1 MLIDDH
7 QVLRTGLKTLLD
19 GYPDFEVVAE
29 ASNGEEALECVVEAN
44 PEVIVMDISMP
55 GMDGMDLSRRIR
67 DLLPDS
73 QILTL
78 TIHEDKQYFFK
89 MLEAGASGYVTKRAA
104 ADELVSAI
112 RTVAEGNIYL
122 QPALAQ
128 WLLDDY
134 RRLAER
140 DTQMTQDDSE
150 AEIEMLKLESLSKR
164 ELEVLELVSE
174 GYTSSKIGER
184 LGISPN
190 TVSRHR
196 ERIMKKL
203 NIHSSPELVKFAIRT
218 GLIDL

>member
-1 MLIDDH
+1 
-7 QVLRTGLKTLLD
+7 
-19 GYPDFEVVAE
+19 
-29 ASNGEEALECVVEAN
+29 
-44 PEVIVMDISMP
+44 
-55 GMDGMDLSRRIR
+55 
-67 DLLPDS
+67 
-73 QILTL
+73 
-78 TIHEDKQYFFK
+78 